1 MLAMVPEIDLDSYN
15 PGSKEA
21 NEMFTRVVGW
31 VKELIIV
38 VRREL
43 LERESI
49 RMDVEVSYIGIV
61 YIVTLTLTLTLTPN
75 WRSYIGLVSM
85 STRYLHKKRCR
96 FQKRNHW
103 WVKVSNA
110 EED

>member
-1 MLAMVPEIDLDSYN
+1 MRQWGNQGMLAMVPEIDLDSYN

-21 NEMFTRVVGW
+21 KEMFTRVVGW

-49 RMDVEVSYIGIV
+49 RMDVEVSYIGLGLAPRKGIHPHGCRGLLYRDRV
-61 YIVTLTLTLTLTPN
+61 YRNPN
-75 WRSYIGLVSM
+75 SD
-85 STRYLHKKRCR
+85 
-96 FQKRNHW
+96 
-103 WVKVSNA
+103 SNPNP
-110 EED
+110 